1 MSESARRRIVLSAAS
16 RSFMRFGYKVTMMD
30 AVAKAA
36 KAGKGAGPASRST
49 KSMFW
54 QAWNFWPGSSVSVDG
69 SPYGPY
75 PIGYLI

>member
-16 RSFMRFGYKVTMMD
+16 RSFLRFGYKATTMD

-36 KAGKGAGPASRST
+36 RAEKGAGPANRST

-54 QAWNFWPGSSVSVDG
+54 QAWNFWPESSDSVG
-69 SPYGPY
+69 RNAFTVHTPLG
-75 PIGYLI
+75 I